1 MAEPMNPVAPV
12 RKTRMRSL
20 LAEGR
25 VVGGDVQGFFA
36 PAVPKAALVH
46 GRDVPPWIRWKH
58 SSRVARARG
67 ACFPAPRS
75 GNWRHARTP
84 LASLFLAAPAPALRH
99 LGQRGRAAAAP
110 HPWRPRPLPQ
120 LGLGGGAPGRPLPPD

>member
-58 SSRVARARG
+58 SSRVARAR
-67 ACFPAPRS
+67 AALAFPRRGPETGGMIGPTSHLYFSQR
-75 GNWRHARTP
+75 
-84 LASLFLAAPAPALRH
+84 LRLH
-99 LGQRGRAAAAP
+99 YVTWGKE
-110 HPWRPRPLPQ
+110 
-120 LGLGGGAPGRPLPPD
+120 GAPPLLLIHGGRDHCRNW